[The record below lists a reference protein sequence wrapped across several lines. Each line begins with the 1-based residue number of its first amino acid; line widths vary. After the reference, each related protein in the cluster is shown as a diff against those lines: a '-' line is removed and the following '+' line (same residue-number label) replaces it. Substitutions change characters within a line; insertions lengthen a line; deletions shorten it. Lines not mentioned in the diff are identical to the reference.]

1 MGWEMTSE
9 AKVANA
15 NDAATLTDHLD
26 VDYVDGEEYEI
37 TVRGHRVRVDQPTG
51 SGGADHAPTPTELF
65 VGALAACVAFYAGR
79 YMTRHG
85 FDRDGLRVRSEFV
98 MANDRPA
105 RVATIRI
112 SVHPPTGFP
121 AERVAAVAAVA
132 SHCTVHNTLQHQPE
146 ITVAVA

>member
-1 MGWEMTSE
+1 MTSE
-9 AKVANA
+9 AGVVNA
-15 NDAATLTDHLD
+15 NDAATFTDHLD
-26 VDYVDGEEYEI
+26 VDYVNGEEYEI

-65 VGALAACVAFYAGR
+65 AGALAACVAFYAGR
-79 YMTRHG
+79 YLIRHG
-85 FDRDGLRVRSEFV
+85 FDRDGLRVRSDFV
-98 MANDRPA
+98 MATDRPA

-121 AERVAAVAAVA
+121 AERMAALAAVA

-146 ITVAVA
+146 ITVSVA